1 MNDLIEKSLIMQGK
15 SLALLNQQRDD
26 QDPLSAYEFQVFSQ
40 FGEDG
45 ILQHLIQET
54 GIDDN
59 EKTFVEFGV
68 QDYQESNT
76 RFLLQG
82 HHWQGLIIDG
92 SDAWMESV
100 KTSSLY
106 WRYNLKAIAAW
117 IDREN
122 INDLIL
128 SSGLQGTIG
137 FLSIDIDG
145 NDYWVWERISCI
157 KPIIIACEWNSTF
170 GKEHALSI
178 PYDPGF
184 NRAAAHYSHQYWGA
198 SIAALH
204 HLAERK
210 GYALIGTNQA
220 GNNLFFVDKDRLGRL
235 KARRPED
242 VWVEAQFSDTRDK
255 NGNLTFLRGSKRRQL
270 IQDLPLVNVMNGETT
285 SLKALK
291 NHP

>member
-100 KTSSLY
+100 KISSLY

-157 KPIIIACEWNSTF
+157 KPIIIACEWNSIF

-255 NGNLTFLRGSKRRQL
+255 NGNLTFLRGDKRRQL

-285 SLKALK
+285 SLKALE

>member
-92 SDAWMESV
+92 SGAWMESV

-204 HLAERK
+204 HLAEQK

-255 NGNLTFLRGSKRRQL
+255 NGNLTFLRGDKRRQL

>member
-1 MNDLIEKSLIMQGK
+1 MNDLIEKSLIIQGK

-68 QDYQESNT
+68 QDYQESNS

-92 SDAWMESV
+92 SEAWMESV

-157 KPIIIACEWNSTF
+157 QPIIIACEWNSTF

-220 GNNLFFVDKDRLGRL
+220 GNNLFFVDKNRLGRL

-255 NGNLTFLRGSKRRQL
+255 SGNLTFLRGDKRRQL
-270 IQDLPLVNVMNGETT
+270 IQDLPLINVMNGETT